1 MYNYDWVENKETAA
15 TAFRIINGKFDG
27 VVWNYKSIKLPMYD
41 KNGDLIKI
49 EMAEEMPLTFD
60 YDLLYNN
67 KEVVNEESAAEFG
80 CAIGEILMD
89 ILEQSLDNDNIRY
102 NTESGNS
109 GTE

>member
-1 MYNYDWVENKETAA
+1 MYSYLSVENRETGVS
-15 TAFRIINGKFDG
+15 AFKITSGKFDG